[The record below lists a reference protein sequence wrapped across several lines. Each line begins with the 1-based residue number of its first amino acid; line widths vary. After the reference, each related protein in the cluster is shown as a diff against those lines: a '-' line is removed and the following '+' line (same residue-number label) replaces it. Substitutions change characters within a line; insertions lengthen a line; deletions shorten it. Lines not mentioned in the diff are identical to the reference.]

1 MWLPRLFPEGWLS
14 KVTAGAWVH
23 CYLPVVDN
31 GVRRESALSYC
42 PRSIRRTF
50 RLAAIHTRDE
60 QGAT

>member
-23 CYLPVVDN
+23 CYLPVAGN

-42 PRSIRRTF
+42 PPEHQANISF
-50 RLAAIHTRDE
+50 GCYPHT
-60 QGAT
+60 